1 MFTRCLFCH
10 GTFSENH
17 HLGHM
22 PRGHRIA
29 YDPVLGRLWAVCA
42 SCHRWNLAP
51 IEDRE
56 AALYELE
63 RMVRDHAKPLGHT
76 ANISLLAAGPLT
88 LIRVGD
94 AGLVEQA
101 WWRYGKELKRRKAS
115 YDSKRSVV
123 TAYTFGAMQYVGEI
137 IGLADSDVA
146 IDWEDTPVADVLR
159 WRRFGWA
166 AWHGRETCPYCK
178 STLRALRYD
187 LGWWVYPLRGPDG
200 RLGVGVPCQRC
211 DPWTPDKV
219 YELHG
224 DVAENVLR
232 RLLAYQNIGGA
243 NERRITDAARAIEQA
258 GSAGEFTELVT
269 GKRESLWKMGPAG
282 TIGLEIALNESVERR
297 LLDLEMRAIEFLW
310 RREEELARIID
321 QELTPLRLLEAHL
334 RRLPIK
340 LRPRLGRVLT
350 EAESG

>member
-1 MFTRCLFCH
+1 
-10 GTFSENH
+10 
-17 HLGHM
+17 M
-22 PRGHRIA
+22 PRGRRIA
-29 YDPVLGRLWAVCA
+29 FDPVEGRLWAVCEG
-42 SCHRWNLAP
+42 CHRWNLAP
-51 IEDRE
+51 IEERE

-63 RMVRDHAKPLGHT
+63 RLSRDHARLLAQT
-76 ANISLLAAGPLT
+76 ANITLLQAGPIT
-88 LIRVGD
+88 LVRVGR

-101 WWRYGKELKRRKAS
+101 WWRYGKELKKRKAS
-115 YDSKRSVV
+115 FDSRRSKV
-123 TAYTFGAMQYVGEI
+123 TAYTFGAMQYVGEML
-137 IGLADSDVA
+137 GLADSDVA

-166 AWHGRETCPYCK
+166 AWHGRETCPYCN

-211 DPWTPDKV
+211 DPWTPEKV

-224 DVAENVLR
+224 DGAENVLR

-243 NERRITDAARAIEQA
+243 SERKITEAAVAIEEA
-258 GSAGEFTELVT
+258 GSAGEFALRATDT
-269 GKRESLWKMGPAG
+269 RRSLWRMGATG

-297 LLDLEMRAIEFLW
+297 MLDLEVRALEFLW
-310 RREEELARIID
+310 KQEEELASIID
-321 QELTPLRLLEAHL
+321 RELTPRRIIEAHL
-334 RRLPIK
+334 RHLPIR
-340 LRPRLGRVLT
+340 LQPRIARLVT